1 MSNTLI
7 MGIAGGTGSGKTTM
21 VREISQMLGDGVTI
35 IPADA
40 YYYDR
45 SNLPE
50 EERDKLNYDH
60 PDALE
65 IPLLCEHIK
74 ALKEGRSIERPS
86 YDFYTHTRKTDTVHI
101 EPSEI
106 VILEGI
112 LIFAIPELRNLI
124 DIRIFVDTDSDERL
138 MRRIIRDVMERGR
151 SYEGVMEQWRETVA
165 PMHALFVEASKREAH
180 IIVPHGYNEIVVG
193 MVAAFLQKF
202 RIDRKNACVKLNAPL
217 EQEKRVV

>member
-7 MGIAGGTGSGKTTM
+7 IGIAGGTGSGKTTM
-21 VREISQMLGDGVTI
+21 VREISLMLGGGITV
-35 IPADA
+35 IPSDA

-45 SNLPE
+45 SE
-50 EERDKLNYDH
+50 MTEAERDKVNYDH

-65 IPLLCEHIK
+65 IPLLCQHIRD
-74 ALKEGRSIERPS
+74 LKSGKPIERPV
-86 YDFYTHTRKTDTVHI
+86 YDFCTHTRKKETVHI
-101 EPSEI
+101 DPSEI
-106 VILEGI
+106 IILEGI

-165 PMHALFVEASKREAH
+165 PMHSLFVETSKREAH

-193 MVAAFLQKF
+193 MLVAFLQKF
-202 RIDRKNACVKLNAPL
+202 KIDKKCLPSASDVKS
-217 EQEKRVV
+217 VVSDGKA